1 MLPAMISR
9 TALHLAFAVVVL
21 VPVVAACEKKPDGAA
36 DAAAAT
42 PALNPN
48 ATAPVIDPAAPPPA
62 TGTPVA
68 PLNPAA
74 PGAPGVAVKP
84 ATDGGRVVATDA
96 GVAADGGKVAPAP
109 TPVFTFP
116 TAIPGF
122 DAGGFKPPP
131 GLPSTIPTTFPTF
144 PPPAK

>member
-1 MLPAMISR
+1 MISR
-9 TALHLAFAVVVL
+9 TALHLAFALVVL
-21 VPVVAACEKKPDGAA
+21 VPVAAGCEKKADGAP

-48 ATAPVIDPAAPPPA
+48 ATAPVIDPAAPPPP

-68 PLNPAA
+68 PLSPAV

-84 ATDGGRVVATDA
+84 AVTDGGKVVATDA
-96 GVAADGGKVAPAP
+96 GAAADGGNVAPAP
-109 TPVFTFP
+109 TPVFTIP

-122 DAGGFKPPP
+122 DAGAFKPPP
-131 GLPSTIPTTFPTF
+131 GLPSTIPTTFPTV